1 MIADLKGKSIYT
13 GAILLYC
20 RASPLSAAASDKPL
34 SNMKFVLIGRLQQ
47 SKVSNRLTFDATWFT
62 YTSGIKVHAYIKTL
76 TIICNTLF

>member
-1 MIADLKGKSIYT
+1 MIADLKGKSIDT

-47 SKVSNRLTFDATWFT
+47 SKVRDECLT
-62 YTSGIKVHAYIKTL
+62 V
-76 TIICNTLF
+76 

>member
-1 MIADLKGKSIYT
+1 
-13 GAILLYC
+13 
-20 RASPLSAAASDKPL
+20 
-34 SNMKFVLIGRLQQ
+34 MKFVLIGRLQQ

>member
-1 MIADLKGKSIYT
+1 MIADLKGKSIDT

-47 SKVSNRLTFDATWFT
+47 SKVRDECLT
-62 YTSGIKVHAYIKTL
+62 V
-76 TIICNTLF
+76 LFLMSLGSYFRDKRTCIY